1 MNRFRLVAFMSRHY
15 GSHFLRR
22 KVGASLCLHL
32 ASNQSDCYSQCM
44 DDEPIFDPA
53 DYESETK
60 KYNDYVKENK
70 RKLRQ
75 LERELT
81 GENMT
86 TPPWRTYE

>member
-1 MNRFRLVAFMSRHY
+1 M
-15 GSHFLRR
+15 
-22 KVGASLCLHL
+22 
-32 ASNQSDCYSQCM
+32 
-44 DDEPIFDPA
+44 
-53 DYESETK
+53 